1 MVSFFNYFRQSSLK
15 AVDEAH
21 GKIIWLFL
29 ATIIT
34 QIILYLPALSLPF
47 AGFEDFQ
54 FLEKGWSGFMRNPN
68 IPIQI
73 DVGRPLGALILGL
86 YAGIIS
92 SISDLNIVRGVSVAV
107 LSVCQMS
114 LIVFLIRSGAGSSL
128 AFGMSTI
135 VFATATITS
144 TGQWAAAAQMPF
156 AILFAFVSAE
166 LLYKGVTLQKNIS
179 SCSFKHYFKDRLIV
193 ASLISLIVS
202 FLIYPTLAL
211 FFLVPFFVLALF
223 CKNES
228 FNDLFGHM
236 LLVALAMVCMVY
248 VLYFFGVK
256 FAYFPII
263 RSIYPE
269 LLGNPIYNFDINADI
284 FSKLF
289 WMIIE
294 VIPRFT
300 EVFAIPKGGSTF
312 ISTIL
317 VLGGGAVSYRLFC
330 SNEIL
335 RDPRGLKTLVLRTSL
350 LLSLI
355 CVGNAHLVL
364 SESAHLAPRI
374 YAVGQTMLVFLFLA
388 SINEIGKI
396 LSSLHFRKIVLCVI
410 SVVAIVSVFSA
421 NRNIH
426 TTALNQFMEL
436 RYMAAEIKRQY
447 SPELNT
453 IAVVQ
458 VPRRSMFMGDDIPGY
473 NWTNSDVIGSMIPA
487 MVSQALIQIGI
498 ADRYVAGLGADA
510 TYEESGRRKLRVV
523 PIKPGELA
531 YIEVDSVEI
540 DQTRTIEIIDMR
552 RLLVTKP
559 RHAAEDSKRPAE
571 PVEIVLMYST
581 AVQSVDNRYGPGSAV
596 RPNSRNP
603 DRFWETGPVP
613 ISLQFVFQD
622 PKHVSSYS
630 LGTGIGATG
639 RMPVSWSIEG
649 LSEDDVWQVLD
660 RRKDESWT
668 DGEVKRF
675 PISNNANYRHYKMI
689 FNETSDGVLR
699 IYEIKLDYKQ

>member
-1 MVSFFNYFRQSSLK
+1 MINVDGRDSAAYGSVSNYKLSDL
-15 AVDEAH
+15 V
-21 GKIIWLFL
+21 WLFA
-29 ATIIT
+29 ATTIL
-34 QIILYLPALSLPF
+34 QVILYLPALTLPF

-54 FLEKGWSGFMRNPN
+54 FLEQGWSGFLKNPN

-92 SISDLNIVRGVSVAV
+92 SISDLNLVRSISVAV
-107 LSVCQMS
+107 LTVCQMS
-114 LIVFLIRSGAGSSL
+114 LIVFLIRSGVGSLL

-156 AILFAFVSAE
+156 AILFAFASAE
-166 LLYKGVTLQKNIS
+166 VLYRGVTLQKNIGSDS
-179 SCSFKHYFKDRLIV
+179 SKHYFKDRLIV
-193 ASLISLIVS
+193 ASLILLIVS

-223 CKNES
+223 CENES

-248 VLYFFGVK
+248 VLYFFGIK
-256 FAYFPII
+256 FAYFPIV

-284 FSKLF
+284 FSKLL
-289 WMIIE
+289 WMTKE

-300 EVFAIPKGGSTF
+300 EVFAIPKGGSIF

-317 VLGGGAVSYRLFC
+317 VLGGGAVGYRLFFG
-330 SNEIL
+330 NEIL
-335 RDPRGLKTLVLRTSL
+335 RNPRGLKTLVLRTSL
-350 LLSLI
+350 LLSFI

-396 LSSLHFRKIVLCVI
+396 LSSLHFSKIVLCVI
-410 SVVAIVSVFSA
+410 SVVALVSVFSA
-421 NRNIH
+421 NKNIH

-436 RYMAAEIKRQY
+436 RYIAAEIKRQY

-498 ADRYVAGLGADA
+498 TDRYVGGLGADA
-510 TYEESGRRKLRVV
+510 AYEEAGRRKLTVV
-523 PIKPGELA
+523 PIKPEEFA
-531 YIEVDSVEI
+531 YIEVDAADI
-540 DQTRTIEIIDMR
+540 DLTGNIEVIDMR
-552 RLLVTKP
+552 RLLVTNAP
-559 RHAAEDSKRPAE
+559 QTDVGSGLPAE
-571 PVEIVLMYST
+571 PVEIVLMHSSG
-581 AVQSVDNRYGPGSAV
+581 AQMPNNRYGPGSAV
-596 RPNSRNP
+596 RPDSRNP

-613 ISLQFVFQD
+613 ISLRFVFEG
-622 PKHVSSYS
+622 PEHLSSYAF
-630 LGTGIGATG
+630 GTGVGATG
-639 RMPVSWSIEG
+639 RMPISWSIEG
-649 LSEDDVWQVLD
+649 LSEDNVWHVLD

-668 DGEVKRF
+668 DGEVKSF
-675 PISNNANYRHYKMI
+675 PISNNASYRQYKMV
-689 FNETSDGVLR
+689 FNKTSDGVLR
-699 IYEIKLDYKQ
+699 IYDIKLGYKK